1 MTDFRSFRASAV
13 VLRHSDWGE
22 ADRLLTLYTREQGMV
37 RALAKGARKVTSRKA
52 GHLQPFTHVTIQ
64 LAKGRDL
71 LIVTQVET
79 INAFLPLHDDL
90 VKTSYAAYVVELLLR
105 FSYEDEG
112 ANPSIFR
119 LLVETLG
126 RIEREPDSWLAVR
139 YYEMRLLDAVGF
151 RPQLF
156 ECANCGREILAED
169 QFFSF
174 TAGGAI
180 CPRCGEGL
188 RNLTKISLEAL
199 KYLRH
204 FQRSSYKDASRA
216 QPSLE
221 VRKEVEALMQN
232 YFTYLLERELN
243 TPGFIKKIK
252 SQQPNG

>member
-13 VLRHSDWGE
+13 VLRHADWGE
-22 ADRLLTLYTREQGMV
+22 ADRLLTLYTHEQGMV

-52 GHLQPFTHVTIQ
+52 GHLQPFTQITVQ

-90 VKTSYAAYVVELLLR
+90 VKTGYAAYIVELLLR

-112 ANPSIFR
+112 ANPAIFR
-119 LLVETLG
+119 LVVETLG
-126 RIEREPDSWLAVR
+126 RIEREADSWLAVR

-188 RNLTKISLEAL
+188 QNLMKISLEAL

-204 FQRSSYKDASRA
+204 FQRSTYKDASRA

-221 VRKEVEALMQN
+221 VRKEAEVLMQG

-252 SQQPNG
+252 S

>member
-13 VLRHSDWGE
+13 VLRHADWGE
-22 ADRLLTLYTREQGMV
+22 ADRILTLYTREQGMV

-52 GHLQPFTHVTIQ
+52 GHLQPFTHITVQ

-71 LIVTQVET
+71 LIITQVET
-79 INAFLPLHDDL
+79 INAYLPLHDNL
-90 VKTSYAAYVVELLLR
+90 VKTGYAAYVVELLLR

-119 LLVETLG
+119 LLTETLD
-126 RIEREPDSWLAVR
+126 RLEKEEDAWLPVR
-139 YYEMRLLDAVGF
+139 YYEMRFLDAVGF

-156 ECANCGREILAED
+156 QCANCSREILPED

-174 TAGGAI
+174 TAGGVI
-180 CPRCGEGL
+180 CPRCGEGIP
-188 RNLTKISLEAL
+188 NLKSISLEML

-204 FQRSSYKDASRA
+204 FQRSSYKEASKAR
-216 QPSLE
+216 PSLE
-221 VRKEVEALMQN
+221 VQKEAEVLMQG

-243 TPGFIKKIK
+243 TPGFLKKVR
-252 SQQPNG
+252 S